1 MGVGRRE
8 VLEIDSANTT
18 CTLWKRSTL
27 QREVKVCTPDFKEM
41 HFLSFLLTFVMA
53 MTLSS
58 AQCFYEPIPDKQV
71 SNEKGCF
78 RDGEMHDF
86 GVYWYTKDCLRC
98 YCTREVVS
106 CCNITLTPVGYDQEK
121 CESVFDV
128 ESCSYQK
135 FLLFLF
141 LVLLTFG
148 SLCTAQCYMR
158 TPNKYGCVENRKLY
172 HFGVVWKT
180 KDCFRCECQPR
191 AMICCSLV
199 FRPTNYDRENC
210 IAMFHK
216 KSCSMRVVW
225 KSDPQEPCNVFAGV
239 G

>member
-1 MGVGRRE
+1 
-8 VLEIDSANTT
+8 
-18 CTLWKRSTL
+18 
-27 QREVKVCTPDFKEM
+27 
-41 HFLSFLLTFVMA
+41 
-53 MTLSS
+53 
-58 AQCFYEPIPDKQV
+58 
-71 SNEKGCF
+71 
-78 RDGEMHDF
+78 MHDF

-141 LVLLTFG
+141 LILLTLG

-158 TPNKYGCVENRKLY
+158 PPNKYGCVEKRKLY

-210 IAMFHK
+210 IALFHK